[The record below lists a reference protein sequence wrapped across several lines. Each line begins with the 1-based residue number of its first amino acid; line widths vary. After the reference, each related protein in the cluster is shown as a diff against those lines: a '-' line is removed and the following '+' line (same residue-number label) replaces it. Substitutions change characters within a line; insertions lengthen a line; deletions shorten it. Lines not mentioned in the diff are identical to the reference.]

1 MPLTIRLLLLILGI
15 VSLFTNTLLDE
26 TIDYII
32 QSIYIYKK
40 LEKSVVI

>member
-40 LEKSVVI
+40 LDKSVVI